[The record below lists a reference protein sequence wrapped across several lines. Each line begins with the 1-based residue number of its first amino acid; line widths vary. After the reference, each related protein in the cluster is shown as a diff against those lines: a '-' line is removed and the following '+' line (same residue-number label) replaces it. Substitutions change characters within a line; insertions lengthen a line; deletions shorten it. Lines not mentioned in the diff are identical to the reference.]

1 MRILIALTYYR
12 PHTSGL
18 TIYAERIAKA
28 LAARG
33 HAVTVLTSHYRKDL
47 PYEETCD
54 GVKIVR
60 VPVLMRIS
68 KGVIMPAYGPTANKL
83 VAENDWIQL
92 HLPQFDAAG
101 IALRGRLLRKPT
113 IVTYHC
119 DLHMPPGF
127 LAWTA
132 NQSVLF
138 MNDLAARLTHRVVT
152 YTQDYADHSPY
163 LSGFKKK
170 IRVFSPPVV
179 LPDTSD
185 DAVKEFL
192 LKNNP
197 EGRSPVI
204 GMAARLATEK
214 GVEVLLSALPA
225 ILEKHPNTRVL
236 FAGPY
241 KGIVGEEDYARR
253 LSPLIKQFEDSGVW
267 KFVDELNPAQMAAFY
282 RAIDVLVLPSLNST
296 EAFGLVQIEAMLN
309 GVPCVASNL
318 PGVRQPVKRHNM
330 GAIAEIGSAE
340 SLASAVLTVL
350 DERKNM
356 KPDLEEIRSE
366 YDPDRVAA
374 FYEGLF
380 TEISHE
386 INDHDKR

>member
-18 TIYAERIAKA
+18 TIYAERIARA

-33 HAVTVLTSHYRKDL
+33 HSVTVLTSHYRKDL

-60 VPVLMRIS
+60 VPVLARIS
-68 KGVIMPAYGPTANKL
+68 KGVIMPTFGLIANKL

-113 IVTYHC
+113 VVTYHC
-119 DLHMPPGF
+119 DLHMPPGI
-127 LAWTA
+127 LAWAA
-132 NQSVLF
+132 NQGVLF
-138 MNDLAARLTHRVVT
+138 MNDLTARFTHKVVT
-152 YTQDYADHSPY
+152 YTQDYADYSPY

-179 LPDTSD
+179 LPETDEE
-185 DAVKEFL
+185 AVTDFIAE
-192 LKNNP
+192 NNP
-197 EGRSPVI
+197 DGRSPVI

-225 ILEKHPNTRVL
+225 ILNQHPSTRVL

-241 KGIVGEEDYARR
+241 KGIIGEEDYARR
-253 LSPLIKQFEDSGVW
+253 LDPMIKRYEESGVW
-267 KFVDELNPAQMAAFY
+267 KFVGELNPQRMAAFY
-282 RAIDVLVLPSLNST
+282 KAIDVLVLPSLNST

-309 GVPCVASNL
+309 GVPSVASNL
-318 PGVRQPVKRHNM
+318 PGVRQPVKRHGM

-340 SLASAVLTVL
+340 SLANAVLKVL
-350 DERKNM
+350 DERKSFS
-356 KPDLEEIRSE
+356 PDKEKIRME
-366 YDPDRVAA
+366 YDPDRVAE
-374 FYEGLF
+374 FYEELF
-380 TEISHE
+380 TEISCE
-386 INDHDKR
+386 ISGNDKQ

>member
-54 GVKIVR
+54 GVRIVR
-60 VPVLMRIS
+60 VPVMMRVS
-68 KGVIMPAYGPTANKL
+68 KGVIMPAFGPTANKL

-101 IALRGRLLRKPT
+101 IALRGRLLHKPT

-119 DLHMPPGF
+119 DLHMPPG
-127 LAWTA
+127 LMAWLA
-132 NQSVLF
+132 NQGVLL
-138 MNDLAARLTHRVVT
+138 MNNLAARLTHKVVT
-152 YTQDYADHSPY
+152 YTQDYVDHSPY
-163 LSGFKKK
+163 LTGFKKK

-179 LPDTSD
+179 LPKTTNE
-185 DAVKEFL
+185 AVHKFITE
-192 LKNNP
+192 NNP

-214 GVEVLLSALPA
+214 GVEILLSALPA
-225 ILEKHPNTRVL
+225 ILEKHPQTRVL

-241 KGIVGEEDYARR
+241 KGIVGEEAYSRR
-253 LSPLIKQFEDSGVW
+253 LAPLFEQYEKSGVW
-267 KFVDELNPAQMAAFY
+267 KFVDELNEQQMAAFY

-318 PGVRQPVKRHNM
+318 PGVRQPVMRHGM
-330 GAIAEIGSAE
+330 GAIAEIGS
-340 SLASAVLTVL
+340 SDGLASAVIKVL
-350 DERKNM
+350 EERKDASQDIE
-356 KPDLEEIRSE
+356 KIRAE

-374 FYEGLF
+374 FYESLF
-380 TEISHE
+380 TEISEE
-386 INDHDKR
+386 ISGNDKR

>member
-33 HAVTVLTSHYRKDL
+33 HAVTVLTAHYRKDL
-47 PYEETCD
+47 PYEETCG

-68 KGVIMPAYGPTANKL
+68 KGVIMPAFGPMANKL

-101 IALRGRLLRKPT
+101 IALRGRLLHKPT
-113 IVTYHC
+113 VVTYHC
-119 DLHMPPGF
+119 DLHMPPGI
-127 LAWTA
+127 LAWAA

-138 MNDLAARLTHRVVT
+138 MNDLAARFTHRVVT

-185 DAVKEFL
+185 DAVSEFIT
-192 LKNNP
+192 KNNP
-197 EGRSPVI
+197 ECRSPVI

-214 GVEVLLSALPA
+214 GVEVLLSALPT
-225 ILEKHPNTRVL
+225 ILKKHPQTRVL

-241 KGIVGEEDYARR
+241 KGIVGEEAYARR
-253 LSPLIKQFEDSGVW
+253 LAPLFHQYEEAGVW

-340 SLASAVLTVL
+340 SLASGVLTVL

-356 KPDLEEIRSE
+356 KPDVEKIHAE

-374 FYEGLF
+374 FYEDLF
-380 TEISHE
+380 NEISHE
-386 INDHDKR
+386 ISDHD